1 MTTDTR
7 PPRTEEF
14 RVTGEDIINKIKE
27 LVAEGNVRRILVRSE
42 DGRMLAEFPL
52 TVGVIGIALL
62 PVWAAIGAIVALA
75 THCTIVIE
83 RLDEQ
88 G

>member
-1 MTTDTR
+1 MTTETR

-14 RVTGEDIINKIKE
+14 RVTGEDIMNRIKE

-42 DGRMLAEFPL
+42 EGRLLAEFPL
-52 TVGVIGIALL
+52 TVGVIGVALL
-62 PVWAAIGAIVALA
+62 PVWAAIGALVALA

-83 RLDEQ
+83 RIEE
-88 G
+88 

>member
-14 RVTGEDIINKIKE
+14 RVTGEDILNKVKE

-42 DGRMLAEFPL
+42 EGRLLAEFPL
-52 TVGVIGIALL
+52 TVGVIGVALL
-62 PVWAAIGAIVALA
+62 PIWAAIGAIAALA
-75 THCTIVIE
+75 TGCSIVIE
-83 RLDEQ
+83 RLEE
-88 G
+88 